1 VQTDNVRPYDPLVL
15 AYFLGNRIQIYLV
28 IALAEQPMR
37 TQFLHSRAL
46 RHVAY
51 QLIQLP
57 NAVSV
62 ALDESVYEL
71 AGVAFCGRTFVVMI
85 LAIVL
90 DRRVKL
96 DDVLHQPLLADGGRR
111 VVDALGHPLHTFTS
125 THVLHQR
132 CRRPL
137 WRVPHI
143 SAGNNYFRHRQSP
156 PFCHSLASS
165 NVKMP
170 FTLAI
175 S

>member
-1 VQTDNVRPYDPLVL
+1 ML

-96 DDVLHQPLLADGGRR
+96 DDVLHQPLLPNGG
-111 VVDALGHPLHTFTS
+111 G
-125 THVLHQR
+125 
-132 CRRPL
+132 
-137 WRVPHI
+137 
-143 SAGNNYFRHRQSP
+143 
-156 PFCHSLASS
+156 
-165 NVKMP
+165 
-170 FTLAI
+170 
-175 S
+175 